1 MKKLLSITLIFVMM
15 SMLTACGSRGSDN
28 ASTANPSGNT
38 AGDEVVTLRTCTQ
51 SPATNINTIVTRYFA
66 DRVSELSDG
75 KMEIEVYINAE
86 LGSEQ
91 SVMEQVL
98 TGTLEMA
105 PISTSLLTNVVPEPG
120 IYSLPFLFPT
130 MEAYAGV
137 TGDPAFQE
145 IIFNAIQEQTGA
157 VCLGGI
163 TCIGRGVANKSHP
176 IETVDDLKGLK
187 IRTIGS
193 SAINEAFE
201 AMGATVTSVAWK
213 EVYTALQQ
221 GLCDGEDSTVN
232 SNLSMK
238 FIEYNNYFTELNEIF
253 QDQLLLVNGNV
264 WAGLNTDQ
272 QAVLTQAAQET
283 FEYGMDYTA
292 QYRQEGFDQ
301 VAAEYPDF
309 QIIKREDISDEDYAT
324 FYNAA
329 TSIWPE
335 YVDQIGQELFDLTTS
350 LVEQYS

>member
-1 MKKLLSITLIFVMM
+1 MKKLLGITLIFVMM

-28 ASTANPSGNT
+28 ASTANPSDNT

-51 SPATNINTIVTRYFA
+51 SPDTNINTIVTRYFA

-105 PISTSLLTNVVPEPG
+105 PISTSLLTNVVPETG

>member
-1 MKKLLSITLIFVMM
+1 
-15 SMLTACGSRGSDN
+15 
-28 ASTANPSGNT
+28 
-38 AGDEVVTLRTCTQ
+38 
-51 SPATNINTIVTRYFA
+51 
-66 DRVSELSDG
+66 
-75 KMEIEVYINAE
+75 
-86 LGSEQ
+86 
-91 SVMEQVL
+91 
-98 TGTLEMA
+98 MA
-105 PISTSLLTNVVPEPG
+105 PISTSLLANVVPETG

-130 MEAYAGV
+130 MESYVGV

-145 IIFNAIQEQTGA
+145 IVFNAINEQTGA

-163 TCIGRGVANKSHP
+163 TCIGRGVANKNRP

-193 SAINEAFE
+193 SAINDAFE

-253 QDQLLLVNGNV
+253 QDQLLLVNGGV
-264 WAGLNTDQ
+264 WAGLTAEQ
-272 QAVLTQAAQET
+272 QSILTQAAKET

-292 QYRQEGFDQ
+292 QYRQEGFDEA
-301 VAAEYPDF
+301 AAEYPDF

-324 FYNAA
+324 FYDAA
-329 TSIWPE
+329 TSVWPE
-335 YVDQIGQELFDLTTS
+335 YVEKIGQDLFDLTID
-350 LVEQYS
+350 LVEQYSE